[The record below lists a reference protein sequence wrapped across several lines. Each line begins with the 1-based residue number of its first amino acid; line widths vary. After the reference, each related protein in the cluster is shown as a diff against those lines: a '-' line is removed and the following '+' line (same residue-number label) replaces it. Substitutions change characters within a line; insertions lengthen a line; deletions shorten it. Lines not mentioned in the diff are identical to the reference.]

1 MSIIRHAHVDELRE
15 EIRELRRS
23 LLRAQEEWY
32 ATSVVLREQLTSAYH
47 AAFGDVETEIQRLA
61 LNHAEI
67 LRRVELLTVKHD
79 RGEQITAEIV
89 AHVNHIVDREYQRF
103 RERMAG
109 SRASAVDESNGASDR
124 VRDDELV
131 RMFRVVAKRL
141 HPDVNGERQDASLWH
156 RARLAYEHGDL
167 RTLQSIEAGTSGDES
182 DAEIH
187 DMAMLA
193 IIAERL
199 TGRLVAEQKKLARLR
214 MEEPFTLE
222 HVLHDEQWRQLHR
235 ATLERQ
241 RDAWAHAIEQTQL
254 RYDELTSGLSGAQPA
269 DATEVPGNERGDSD
283 FMESTYF
290 GFR

>member
-1 MSIIRHAHVDELRE
+1 MSIVRHARVDELQE
-15 EIRELRRS
+15 EIRELRQS

-47 AAFGDVETEIQRLA
+47 AAFGDVEAEIQRLA

-109 SRASAVDESNGASDR
+109 SRASAADASNEASDR
-124 VRDDELV
+124 IRDDELV

-141 HPDVNGERQDASLWH
+141 HPDVNGKSSDASLWH

-167 RTLQSIEAGTSGDES
+167 RTLQSIEAGTSGDELV
-182 DAEIH
+182 AEIH
-187 DMAMLA
+187 DLA
-193 IIAERL
+193 TLTIIAERL
-199 TGRLVAEQKKLARLR
+199 AGRLVAEQKKLARLR

-241 RDAWAHAIEQTQL
+241 RDAWAHAVEQTQL
-254 RYDELTSGLSGAQPA
+254 RYRELTSGVAGAQTP
-269 DATEVPGNERGDSD
+269 DATKAAAAASGDSD